1 MYPCWRP
8 STEGDGLFSNSF
20 ADDYGRSEGLLW
32 YKDYGRHVYGDFSMA
47 VVQANNIVE
56 DQSQLVSGSMS
67 SVDCGPQGTF
77 VGVYDGHGGP
87 EAARF
92 INNHL
97 FDNIKS
103 MVFFLY
109 IYLSPSP
116 MASYFYFM
124 LTDIVMHITSL
135 LSFFVLVDCQ
145 ILCGGNLA
153 DQVHL

>member
-8 STEGDGLFSNSF
+8 STEGDGQFGNSF
-20 ADDYGRSEGLLW
+20 GENDGRSEGLLW

-56 DQSQLVSGSMS
+56 DQSRLVSGSMS
-67 SVDCGPQGTF
+67 SVDFGPQGTF

-97 FDNIKS
+97 FDNIKG
-103 MVFFLY
+103 M
-109 IYLSPSP
+109 I
-116 MASYFYFM
+116 
-124 LTDIVMHITSL
+124 L
-135 LSFFVLVDCQ
+135 LCTPI
-145 ILCGGNLA
+145 ILFPL
-153 DQVHL
+153 